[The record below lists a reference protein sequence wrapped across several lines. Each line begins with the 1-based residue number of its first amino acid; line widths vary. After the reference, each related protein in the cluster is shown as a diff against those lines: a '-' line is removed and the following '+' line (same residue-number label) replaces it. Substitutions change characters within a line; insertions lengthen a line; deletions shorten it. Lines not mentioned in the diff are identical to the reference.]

1 MRYIPMEPIKTI
13 VVDKVSY
20 DKGFN
25 KSVRNL
31 KNVENKI
38 TLRGLIENIQCN

>member
-1 MRYIPMEPIKTI
+1 MIYVPMKPIKTI
-13 VVDKVSY
+13 VVDKGSY

-31 KNVENKI
+31 KNVENK
-38 TLRGLIENIQCN
+38 TRLKGLIDNIQCN